1 VEFGADWSQVEVV
14 TGTDW
19 LVMEEK
25 TGEDQLMVLEESEVQ
40 IPQQLMAGRVIWWQQ
55 AVDWDNYLPH
65 SELLLQMTESH
76 PDQMVTRK
84 PL

>member
-1 VEFGADWSQVEVV
+1 MEFGEDWSQE

-25 TGEDQLMVLEESEVQ
+25 TGEDQLMALEESEVQ
-40 IPQQLMAGRVIWWQQ
+40 IPQQLMAGRVILWQEPG
-55 AVDWDNYLPH
+55 DWENYLLH

-76 PDQMVTRK
+76 LDQMMIGK

>member
-1 VEFGADWSQVEVV
+1 VEFGEDWSQE

-25 TGEDQLMVLEESEVQ
+25 TGEDQLMALEESEVQ
-40 IPQQLMAGRVIWWQQ
+40 IPQQLMVGKMILWQEPG
-55 AVDWDNYLPH
+55 DWENYQLH
-65 SELLLQMTESH
+65 SELLLQMIESH
-76 PDQMVTRK
+76 LDQMMIGK